1 MYLEENLRIFLR
13 FFSILSPS
21 TVYSVESSSF
31 FFIREILE
39 STYVSKV
46 MVPRKKT
53 IFAARLLLIETTV
66 YSGVNGGIFLTT
78 AKKSRP
84 SWHIIVPCQ
93 HLWNCCW
100 HTNTTRDFTFQVS
113 TFEIH
118 AADGCTDWRR
128 FCKGFCYL
136 QMPILGFYFWAIIP
150 GSTHCLHLDKLKGIS
165 ECWFFAP
172 SILQM

>member
-1 MYLEENLRIFLR
+1 MF
-13 FFSILSPS
+13 
-21 TVYSVESSSF
+21 
-31 FFIREILE
+31 E

-53 IFAARLLLIETTV
+53 IFAARLLFIEPTV
-66 YSGVNGGIFLTT
+66 YSGVNGGR
-78 AKKSRP
+78 ASSHDSKKARS

-113 TFEIH
+113 TFEIL

-136 QMPILGFYFWAIIP
+136 QMPILGFFVLLSPYTRSHILF
-150 GSTHCLHLDKLKGIS
+150 THVDTLKGS
-165 ECWFFAP
+165 SVSWFFAP
-172 SILQM
+172 SILFGRIFVKIGSYFMSLST